1 MSALGLSIK
10 NDKKRE
16 QKERRKERRKES
28 KKRKQETPFPPPPPV
43 YFLILILILIL
54 PLPFPSNLSHHEAI
68 GTALS
73 TTGCSPAS
81 ELSSPAVGGCEPMGL
96 FACSS
101 GDSLMGEPELP
112 PPDGI
117 PAELWCGM
125 FSGRGCCEPMFV
137 TPTSEALP
145 AFERA

>member
-1 MSALGLSIK
+1 MAGAKPLSFSIFR
-10 NDKKRE
+10 NSDERAGSLDKKRQKTRTE
-16 QKERRKERRKES
+16 RKKERKKE
-28 KKRKQETPFPPPPPV
+28 KKRKENKKPPSPFPLLR
-43 YFLILILILIL
+43 FISLSLSLSLSF

-117 PAELWCGM
+117 PAEPWCGM
-125 FSGRGCCEPMFV
+125 FSGRGC
-137 TPTSEALP
+137 
-145 AFERA
+145 